1 MSTKDGSI
9 FTKSAL
15 MSTGSGK
22 AILKQIFF
30 RQTGYKQFNK
40 YKLKTEQEFPEFT
53 KRYLLSLHEIIVSDP
68 NPSNTLKKF
77 IEETG
82 SAEFA
87 LDDQKINDIKSRL
100 SKPEILA
107 DRVGRILNSNFV
119 KMTFPVFTA
128 LFEGASDYLKENVP
142 LETKNSIIDG
152 HMIAIDLSEPMDRIV
167 DRDEDIEYLDDYKLM
182 SPYILEIAR
191 QKISQGGDSI
201 LKAFEDGFK
210 DARIGQ
216 YIDSKLKS
224 KPETISDESMIGCY
238 KKYRAV
244 MGSAGRNMALNHRPL
259 GDIYHL
265 GMAKAGECVGCGNE
279 IEDAVKSGSIKIP
292 SWPLYYSLNVGDIK
306 KGFELT
312 MKKSKIYSD
321 DARIALQML
330 PQGYP
335 ILPFLEF
342 LFVTISHYNEYWY
355 NEMVRRN
362 LFPYF
367 EKNTNVLV
375 DYQKNIKALENK
387 DKEKKVFSG
396 NS

>member
-22 AILKQIFF
+22 AILKQIIF
-30 RQTGYKQFNK
+30 RQIGFKQFNK
-40 YKLKTEQEFPEFT
+40 YKKKTEQEFPEFT

-87 LDDQKINDIKSRL
+87 LDEQKINDIKSRL

-128 LFEGASDYLKENVP
+128 LFEGASEYLKENVA
-142 LETKNSIIDG
+142 LETRNSIIDG

-167 DRDEDIEYLDDYKLM
+167 DRDEDLEYLDDYKLM

-191 QKISQGGDSI
+191 QKISEGGDSV

-216 YIDSKLKS
+216 YVDSKLKN
-224 KPETISDESMIGCY
+224 KPESISDESMITCY

-259 GDIYHL
+259 ADIYHL
-265 GMAKAGECVGCGNE
+265 GMARAGECVGCGNE
-279 IEDAVKSGSIKIP
+279 IEDAIKNGSIKIP

-312 MKKSKIYSD
+312 IKKSKIYSD
-321 DARIALQML
+321 DAKIALSML
-330 PQGYP
+330 PQEYP

-342 LFVTISHYNEYWY
+342 LFLTINHYNEYWY

-375 DYQKNIKALENK
+375 DYQRNVKALINK
-387 DKEKKVFSG
+387 
-396 NS
+396 

>member
-1 MSTKDGSI
+1 MNTKDGSI

-15 MSTGSGK
+15 MSTGSGRV
-22 AILKQIFF
+22 ILKQIFF
-30 RQTGYKQFNK
+30 RQIGYKQFNK
-40 YKLKTEQEFPEFT
+40 YKQKTEQEFPEFT
-53 KRYLLSLHEIIVSDP
+53 KRYLLLLHENIVSDP

-77 IEETG
+77 IEESG
-82 SAEFA
+82 SSEFS
-87 LDDQKINDIKSRL
+87 LDEQKINDVKSRL

-128 LFEGASDYLKENVP
+128 LFDGASDYLKENVP
-142 LETKNSIIDG
+142 LETRNSIIDG

-167 DRDEDIEYLDDYKLM
+167 DRDEDLEYLDDYKLM

-191 QKISQGGDSI
+191 QKISQGGDSV

-216 YIDSKLKS
+216 YVDSKLKS
-224 KPETISDESMIGCY
+224 KPESISDESMITCY

-259 GDIYHL
+259 SDIYHL
-265 GMAKAGECVGCGNE
+265 GMARAGECVGCGNE
-279 IEDAVKSGSIKIP
+279 IEDAIKNGSIKIP

-321 DARIALQML
+321 DAKIALSML
-330 PQGYP
+330 PQEYP
-335 ILPFLEF
+335 IMPFLEF
-342 LFVTISHYNEYWY
+342 LFLTINHYNEYWY

-375 DYQKNIKALENK
+375 DYQKNVKALV
-387 DKEKKVFSG
+387 KK
-396 NS
+396 

>member
-1 MSTKDGSI
+1 VLSNDIMSTKDGSI

-40 YKLKTEQEFPEFT
+40 YKKKTEQEFPEFT

-87 LDDQKINDIKSRL
+87 LDEQKINDIKSRL

-128 LFEGASDYLKENVP
+128 LFEGASDYLKENMP
-142 LETKNSIIDG
+142 LETRNSIIDG

-167 DRDEDIEYLDDYKLM
+167 DRDEDLEYLDDYKLM

-191 QKISQGGDSI
+191 QKISEGGDSV

-216 YIDSKLKS
+216 YIDSKLKN
-224 KPETISDESMIGCY
+224 KPESISDESMITCY

-259 GDIYHL
+259 ADIYHL
-265 GMAKAGECVGCGNE
+265 GMARAGECVGCGNE
-279 IEDAVKSGSIKIP
+279 IEDAIKNGSIKIP

-312 MKKSKIYSD
+312 IKKSKIYSD
-321 DARIALQML
+321 DAKIALSML
-330 PQGYP
+330 PQEYP

-342 LFVTISHYNEYWY
+342 LFLTINHYNEYWY

-375 DYQKNIKALENK
+375 DYQRNVKALVNK
-387 DKEKKVFSG
+387 
-396 NS
+396 

>member
-30 RQTGYKQFNK
+30 RQIGYKQFNK
-40 YKLKTEQEFPEFT
+40 YKKKTEQEFPEFT

-87 LDDQKINDIKSRL
+87 LDEQKINDIKSRL
-100 SKPEILA
+100 SRPEILA

-128 LFEGASDYLKENVP
+128 LFDGASDYLKENVP
-142 LETKNSIIDG
+142 LETRNSIIDG

-167 DRDEDIEYLDDYKLM
+167 DRDEDIEYLDEYKLM

-191 QKISQGGDSI
+191 QKISQGGDSV
-201 LKAFEDGFK
+201 LKAFEEGFK

-216 YIDSKLKS
+216 YIDSKLKN
-224 KPETISDESMIGCY
+224 KPESISDENMITCY
-238 KKYRAV
+238 KKYRSV
-244 MGSAGRNMALNHRPL
+244 MGCAGRNMALNHRPL
-259 GDIYHL
+259 ADIYHL
-265 GMAKAGECVGCGNE
+265 GMARAGECVGCGNE
-279 IEDAVKSGSIKIP
+279 IEDAIKNGSIKIP

-321 DARIALQML
+321 DAKIALSML
-330 PQGYP
+330 PQEYP
-335 ILPFLEF
+335 IMPFLEF
-342 LFVTISHYNEYWY
+342 LFLSVNHYNEYWY

-375 DYQKNIKALENK
+375 DYQRNVKALV
-387 DKEKKVFSG
+387 KK
-396 NS
+396 

>member
-1 MSTKDGSI
+1 MSTKEGSV

-30 RQTGYKQFNK
+30 RQNGFKQFNK
-40 YKLKTEQEFPEFT
+40 YKQKTEQEFPEFT

-68 NPSNTLKKF
+68 TPSNTLKKF

-87 LDDQKINDIKSRL
+87 LDEQKINDIKSRL
-100 SKPEILA
+100 SRPEILA

-128 LFEGASDYLKENVP
+128 LFEGASDYLKENFSI
-142 LETKNSIIDG
+142 EARNSIIDG

-167 DRDEDIEYLDDYKLM
+167 DRDEDLEYLDDYKLM

-191 QKISQGGDSI
+191 QKISEGGDSV

-216 YIDSKLKS
+216 YIDSKLKN
-224 KPETISDESMIGCY
+224 KPESISDESMITCY

-259 GDIYHL
+259 ADIYHL
-265 GMAKAGECVGCGNE
+265 GMARAGECVGCGNE
-279 IEDAVKSGSIKIP
+279 IEDAIKNGSIKIP

-312 MKKSKIYSD
+312 MRKSKIYSD
-321 DARIALQML
+321 DAKIALSML
-330 PQGYP
+330 PQEYP
-335 ILPFLEF
+335 IMPFLEF
-342 LFVTISHYNEYWY
+342 LFLTINHYNEYWY

-375 DYQKNIKALENK
+375 DYQRNVKALV
-387 DKEKKVFSG
+387 KK
-396 NS
+396 

>member
-1 MSTKDGSI
+1 MSTKNGSI

-15 MSTGSGK
+15 MSTSSGK

-30 RQTGYKQFNK
+30 RQSGYKQFNK
-40 YKLKTEQEFPEFT
+40 YKMKTEQEFPEFT
-53 KRYLLSLHEIIVSDP
+53 KRYLLSLHEVIVSDP
-68 NPSNTLKKF
+68 NPSDTIRKF
-77 IEETG
+77 IEESG
-82 SAEFA
+82 SSEFA
-87 LDDQKINDIKSRL
+87 LDEQKINDIKSRL

-128 LFEGASDYLKENVP
+128 LFDGASDYLKENMP
-142 LETKNSIIDG
+142 LETRSSIIDG

-167 DRDEDIEYLDDYKLM
+167 DRDEDLEFLDDYRLM
-182 SPYILEIAR
+182 CPYILEIAR
-191 QKISQGGDSI
+191 QKISQGGDSV
-201 LKAFEDGFK
+201 LKAFEEGFK

-216 YIDSKLKS
+216 YVDSKLKN
-224 KPETISDESMIGCY
+224 KPESISDESMITCY

-259 GDIYHL
+259 ADIYHL
-265 GMAKAGECVGCGNE
+265 GMARAGECVGCGNE
-279 IEDAVKSGSIKIP
+279 IEDAIKNGSIKIP

-306 KGFELT
+306 RGFELT

-321 DARIALQML
+321 DAKIALNML
-330 PQGYP
+330 PQEYP
-335 ILPFLEF
+335 IMPFLEF
-342 LFVTISHYNEYWY
+342 LFLTINHYNEYWY

-375 DYQKNIKALENK
+375 DYQRNVKALV
-387 DKEKKVFSG
+387 KK
-396 NS
+396 

>member
-15 MSTGSGK
+15 MSTGSGR

-30 RQTGYKQFNK
+30 RQVGYRQFNK
-40 YKLKTEQEFPEFT
+40 YKQKTEQEFPEFT
-53 KRYLLSLHEIIVSDP
+53 KRYLLSLHENIVSDP

-77 IEETG
+77 IEESG
-82 SAEFA
+82 SSEFS
-87 LDDQKINDIKSRL
+87 LDDQKINDVKSRL

-128 LFEGASDYLKENVP
+128 LFDGASDYLKENLP
-142 LETKNSIIDG
+142 PETRNSIIDG

-167 DRDEDIEYLDDYKLM
+167 DREEDVEFLDDYKLM

-191 QKISQGGDSI
+191 QKISQGGDSV

-210 DARIGQ
+210 DARVGQ
-216 YIDSKLKS
+216 YVDSMLKS
-224 KPETISDESMIGCY
+224 KPESISDESMIACY

-259 GDIYHL
+259 ADIYHL
-265 GMAKAGECVGCGNE
+265 GMARAGECVGCGNE
-279 IEDAVKSGSIKIP
+279 IEDAIKNGSIKIP

-306 KGFELT
+306 RGFELT

-321 DARIALQML
+321 DAKIALSML
-330 PQGYP
+330 PQEYP
-335 ILPFLEF
+335 IMPFLEF
-342 LFVTISHYNEYWY
+342 LFLTINHYNEYWY

-375 DYQKNIKALENK
+375 DYQKNVKALV
-387 DKEKKVFSG
+387 KK
-396 NS
+396 

>member
-15 MSTGSGK
+15 TSTGSGR
-22 AILKQIFF
+22 AILKQMFF
-30 RQTGYKQFNK
+30 RQIGSKQFNK
-40 YKLKTEQEFPEFT
+40 YKQKTEQEFPEFT
-53 KRYLLSLHEIIVSDP
+53 KRYLLSLHENIVSDP

-77 IEETG
+77 IEESG
-82 SAEFA
+82 SSEFS
-87 LDDQKINDIKSRL
+87 LDEQKVNDVKSRL

-128 LFEGASDYLKENVP
+128 LFDGASDYLKENIP
-142 LETKNSIIDG
+142 LETRNSIIDG

-167 DRDEDIEYLDDYKLM
+167 DRDEDLEFLDDYKLM
-182 SPYILEIAR
+182 CPYILEIAR

-224 KPETISDESMIGCY
+224 KPESISDENMIACY

-259 GDIYHL
+259 ADIYHL
-265 GMAKAGECVGCGNE
+265 GMARAGECVGCGNE
-279 IEDAVKSGSIKIP
+279 IEDAIKNGSIKIP

-306 KGFELT
+306 RGFELT

-321 DARIALQML
+321 DAKIALSML
-330 PQGYP
+330 PQEYP
-335 ILPFLEF
+335 IMPFLEF
-342 LFVTISHYNEYWY
+342 LFLTINHYNEYWY

-375 DYQKNIKALENK
+375 DYQKNVKALV
-387 DKEKKVFSG
+387 KK
-396 NS
+396 

>member
-1 MSTKDGSI
+1 MSTKDGSV

-15 MSTGSGK
+15 MSTGSGR
-22 AILKQIFF
+22 AILQQIFF
-30 RQTGYKQFNK
+30 RQKGYKQFNK
-40 YKLKTEQEFPEFT
+40 YKQKTEQEFPEFT
-53 KRYLLSLHEIIVSDP
+53 KRYLLSLHENIVSDP

-77 IEETG
+77 IEESG
-82 SAEFA
+82 SSEFS
-87 LDDQKINDIKSRL
+87 LDEQKINDVKSRL

-107 DRVGRILNSNFV
+107 DRLGRILNSNFV

-128 LFEGASDYLKENVP
+128 LFDGASDYLKENVP
-142 LETKNSIIDG
+142 LETRNSIIDG

-167 DRDEDIEYLDDYKLM
+167 DRDEDLDYLDDYRLM

-191 QKISQGGDSI
+191 QKISQGGDSV

-216 YIDSKLKS
+216 YVDSKLKS
-224 KPETISDESMIGCY
+224 KPESISDESMITCY

-244 MGSAGRNMALNHRPL
+244 MGSAGRNMALNRRPL
-259 GDIYHL
+259 ADIYHL
-265 GMAKAGECVGCGNE
+265 GMARAGECVGCGNE
-279 IEDAVKSGSIKIP
+279 IEDAIKNGSIKIP

-306 KGFELT
+306 RGFELT

-321 DARIALQML
+321 DAKIALSML
-330 PQGYP
+330 PQEYP

-342 LFVTISHYNEYWY
+342 LFLTINHYNEYWY

-375 DYQKNIKALENK
+375 DYQKNVKALV
-387 DKEKKVFSG
+387 KKQEME
-396 NS
+396 

>member
-1 MSTKDGSI
+1 MSTKDASI

-30 RQTGYKQFNK
+30 RQIGYKQFNK
-40 YKLKTEQEFPEFT
+40 YKKKTEQEFPEFT

-68 NPSNTLKKF
+68 NPSSTLKKF

-87 LDDQKINDIKSRL
+87 LDEQKINDIKSRL
-100 SKPEILA
+100 SRPEILA

-142 LETKNSIIDG
+142 LETRNSIIDG

-167 DRDEDIEYLDDYKLM
+167 DRDEDLEYLDEYKLM

-191 QKISQGGDSI
+191 QKISQGGDSV
-201 LKAFEDGFK
+201 LKAFEEGFK

-216 YIDSKLKS
+216 YIDSKLKN
-224 KPETISDESMIGCY
+224 KPESISDENMITCY
-238 KKYRAV
+238 KKYRSV
-244 MGSAGRNMALNHRPL
+244 MGCAGRNMALNHRPL
-259 GDIYHL
+259 ADIYHL
-265 GMAKAGECVGCGNE
+265 GMARAGECVGCGNE
-279 IEDAVKSGSIKIP
+279 IEDAIKNGSIKIP

-321 DARIALQML
+321 DAKIALSML

-335 ILPFLEF
+335 IMPYLEF
-342 LFVTISHYNEYWY
+342 LFLSVNHYNEYWY

-375 DYQKNIKALENK
+375 DYQRNVKALV
-387 DKEKKVFSG
+387 KK
-396 NS
+396 

>member
-15 MSTGSGK
+15 MSTGSGR

-30 RQTGYKQFNK
+30 RQVGYKQFNK
-40 YKLKTEQEFPEFT
+40 YKQKTEQEFPEFT
-53 KRYLLSLHEIIVSDP
+53 KRYLLSLHENIVSDP

-77 IEETG
+77 IEESG
-82 SAEFA
+82 SSEFS
-87 LDDQKINDIKSRL
+87 LDDQKINDVKSRL

-128 LFEGASDYLKENVP
+128 LFDGASDYLKENIP
-142 LETKNSIIDG
+142 PETRNSIIDG

-167 DRDEDIEYLDDYKLM
+167 DRDEDLEFLDDYKLM

-191 QKISQGGDSI
+191 QKISQGGESV

-210 DARIGQ
+210 DARVGQ
-216 YIDSKLKS
+216 YVDSKLKT
-224 KPETISDESMIGCY
+224 KPESISDESMIACY

-259 GDIYHL
+259 ADIYHL
-265 GMAKAGECVGCGNE
+265 GMARAGECAGCGNE
-279 IEDAVKSGSIKIP
+279 IEDAIKNGSIKIP

-306 KGFELT
+306 RGFELT
-312 MKKSKIYSD
+312 MKKSKVYSD
-321 DARIALQML
+321 DAKIALSML
-330 PQGYP
+330 PQEYP
-335 ILPFLEF
+335 IMPFLEF
-342 LFVTISHYNEYWY
+342 LFLTINHYNEYWY

-375 DYQKNIKALENK
+375 DYQKNVKALV
-387 DKEKKVFSG
+387 KK
-396 NS
+396 

>member
-1 MSTKDGSI
+1 MSTKDESA

-15 MSTGSGK
+15 MTTRTGK
-22 AILKQIFF
+22 IILKQILL
-30 RQTGYKQFNK
+30 RGRGYKQFSQYNE
-40 YKLKTEQEFPEFT
+40 KTKQEFPEFT
-53 KRYLLSLHEIIVSDP
+53 KRFLLTLHENIVADT
-68 NPSNTLKKF
+68 NPSTTLKKF
-77 IEETG
+77 VEEVG
-82 SAEFA
+82 SSEYT
-87 LDDQKINDIKSRL
+87 LDDQKINDVKSRL

-128 LFEGASDYLKENVP
+128 LFDGASDYLKENVP
-142 LETKNSIIDG
+142 TETRNSIIDG
-152 HMIAIDLSEPMDRIV
+152 HMIAIDLSEPMDRII
-167 DRDEDIEYLDDYKLM
+167 DRDEDLEFLDDYKLM

-191 QKISQGGDSI
+191 QKISEGGDSV

-216 YIDSKLKS
+216 YIDSKLKN
-224 KPETISDESMIGCY
+224 KPESISDESMITCY

-259 GDIYHL
+259 ADIYYL
-265 GMAKAGECVGCGNE
+265 GMARAGECVGCGNE
-279 IEDAVKSGSIKIP
+279 IEDAIKNGSIKIP

-321 DARIALQML
+321 DAKIALSML
-330 PQGYP
+330 PQEYP
-335 ILPFLEF
+335 IMPFLEF
-342 LFVTISHYNEYWY
+342 LFLTINHYNEYWY

-362 LFPYF
+362 LFPFF
-367 EKNTNVLV
+367 EKNTNVLI

-387 DKEKKVFSG
+387 DKEKRVFSG
-396 NS
+396 SS

>member
-1 MSTKDGSI
+1 MSTKNGSI

-15 MSTGSGK
+15 MSTSSGK

-30 RQTGYKQFNK
+30 RQSGYKQFNK
-40 YKLKTEQEFPEFT
+40 YKMKTEQEFPEFT
-53 KRYLLSLHEIIVSDP
+53 KRYLLSLHEVIVSDP
-68 NPSNTLKKF
+68 NPSDTLRKF
-77 IEETG
+77 IEESG
-82 SAEFA
+82 SSEFA
-87 LDDQKINDIKSRL
+87 LDEQKINDIKSRL

-128 LFEGASDYLKENVP
+128 LFDGASDYLKENMP
-142 LETKNSIIDG
+142 LETRASIIDG

-167 DRDEDIEYLDDYKLM
+167 DRDEDLEFLDDYRLM
-182 SPYILEIAR
+182 CPYILEIAR
-191 QKISQGGDSI
+191 QKISQGGDSV
-201 LKAFEDGFK
+201 LKAFEEGFK

-216 YIDSKLKS
+216 YVDSKLKN
-224 KPETISDESMIGCY
+224 KPESISDESMITCY

-259 GDIYHL
+259 ADIYHL
-265 GMAKAGECVGCGNE
+265 GMARAGECVGCGNE
-279 IEDAVKSGSIKIP
+279 IEDAIKNGSIKIP

-306 KGFELT
+306 RGFELT

-321 DARIALQML
+321 DAKIALNML
-330 PQGYP
+330 PQEYP
-335 ILPFLEF
+335 IMPFLEF
-342 LFVTISHYNEYWY
+342 LFLTINHYNEYWY

-375 DYQKNIKALENK
+375 DYQRNVKALV
-387 DKEKKVFSG
+387 KK
-396 NS
+396 

>member
-1 MSTKDGSI
+1 
-9 FTKSAL
+9 
-15 MSTGSGK
+15 MSTGSGR
-22 AILKQIFF
+22 AILQQIFF
-30 RQTGYKQFNK
+30 RQKGYKQFNK
-40 YKLKTEQEFPEFT
+40 YKQKTEQEFPEFT
-53 KRYLLSLHEIIVSDP
+53 KRYLLSLHENIVSDP

-77 IEETG
+77 IEESG
-82 SAEFA
+82 SSEFS
-87 LDDQKINDIKSRL
+87 LDEQKINDVKSRL

-107 DRVGRILNSNFV
+107 DRLGRILNSNFV

-128 LFEGASDYLKENVP
+128 LFDGASDYLKENVP
-142 LETKNSIIDG
+142 LETRNSIIDG

-167 DRDEDIEYLDDYKLM
+167 DRDEDLDYLDDYKLM

-191 QKISQGGDSI
+191 QKISQGGDSV

-216 YIDSKLKS
+216 YVDSKLKS
-224 KPETISDESMIGCY
+224 KPESISDETMITCY

-244 MGSAGRNMALNHRPL
+244 MGSAGRNMALNRRPL
-259 GDIYHL
+259 ADIYHL
-265 GMAKAGECVGCGNE
+265 GMARAGECVGCGNE
-279 IEDAVKSGSIKIP
+279 IEDAIKNGSIKIP

-306 KGFELT
+306 RGFELT

-321 DARIALQML
+321 DAKIALSML
-330 PQGYP
+330 PQEYP

-342 LFVTISHYNEYWY
+342 LFLTINHYNEYWY

-375 DYQKNIKALENK
+375 DYQKNVKALV
-387 DKEKKVFSG
+387 KKQEME
-396 NS
+396 

>member
-1 MSTKDGSI
+1 VLSNDIMSTKDGSI

-30 RQTGYKQFNK
+30 RQIGYKQFNK
-40 YKLKTEQEFPEFT
+40 YKKKTEQEFPEFT

-87 LDDQKINDIKSRL
+87 LDEQKINDIKSRL

-107 DRVGRILNSNFV
+107 DRMGRILNSNFV

-128 LFEGASDYLKENVP
+128 LFEGASDYLKENMP
-142 LETKNSIIDG
+142 LETRNSIIDG

-167 DRDEDIEYLDDYKLM
+167 DRDEDLEYLDDYKLM

-191 QKISQGGDSI
+191 QKISEGGDSV

-216 YIDSKLKS
+216 YVDSKLKN
-224 KPETISDESMIGCY
+224 KPESISDESMITCY

-259 GDIYHL
+259 ADIYHL
-265 GMAKAGECVGCGNE
+265 GMARAGECVGCGNE
-279 IEDAVKSGSIKIP
+279 IEDAIKNGSIKIP

-312 MKKSKIYSD
+312 IKKSKIYSD
-321 DARIALQML
+321 DAKIALSML
-330 PQGYP
+330 PQEYP
-335 ILPFLEF
+335 ILPLLEF
-342 LFVTISHYNEYWY
+342 LFLTINHYNEYWY

-375 DYQKNIKALENK
+375 DYQRNVKALVNK
-387 DKEKKVFSG
+387 
-396 NS
+396 

>member
-15 MSTGSGK
+15 MSTASGK
-22 AILKQIFF
+22 TILKQIFF
-30 RQTGYKQFNK
+30 RQLGYKQFNK

-53 KRYLLSLHEIIVSDP
+53 KRYLLSLHEIILSDP
-68 NPSNTLKKF
+68 SPSNTLRKF
-77 IEETG
+77 IEESG
-82 SAEFA
+82 SSEFA
-87 LDDQKINDIKSRL
+87 LDEQKINDIKSRL

-107 DRVGRILNSNFV
+107 DRVGRILNSNFI

-128 LFEGASDYLKENVP
+128 LFDGASDYLKENIP
-142 LETKNSIIDG
+142 LETRNSIIDG

-167 DRDEDIEYLDDYKLM
+167 DRDEDLEFLDDYKLM

-191 QKISQGGDSI
+191 QKISQGGDSV
-201 LKAFEDGFK
+201 LKAFEEGFK
-210 DARIGQ
+210 DAKIGQ
-216 YIDSKLKS
+216 YIDSKLKN
-224 KPETISDESMIGCY
+224 KPESISDESMITCY

-259 GDIYHL
+259 ADIYHL
-265 GMAKAGECVGCGNE
+265 GMARAGECVGCGNE
-279 IEDAVKSGSIKIP
+279 IEDAIKNGSIKIP

-306 KGFELT
+306 RGFELT

-321 DARIALQML
+321 DAKIALNML
-330 PQGYP
+330 PQEYP
-335 ILPFLEF
+335 IMPFLEF
-342 LFVTISHYNEYWY
+342 LFLTINHYNEYWY
-355 NEMVRRN
+355 NEMVKRN

-375 DYQKNIKALENK
+375 DYQRSVKALV
-387 DKEKKVFSG
+387 KK
-396 NS
+396 

>member
-1 MSTKDGSI
+1 MLSNDIMSTKDGSI

-30 RQTGYKQFNK
+30 RQIGYKQFNK
-40 YKLKTEQEFPEFT
+40 YKKKTEQEFPEFT

-87 LDDQKINDIKSRL
+87 LDEQKINDIKSRL

-107 DRVGRILNSNFV
+107 DRMGRILNSNFV

-128 LFEGASDYLKENVP
+128 LFEGASDYLKENMP
-142 LETKNSIIDG
+142 LETRNSIIDG

-167 DRDEDIEYLDDYKLM
+167 DRDEDLEYLDDYKLM

-191 QKISQGGDSI
+191 QKISEGGDSV

-216 YIDSKLKS
+216 YVDSKLKN
-224 KPETISDESMIGCY
+224 KPESISDESMITCY

-259 GDIYHL
+259 ADIYHL
-265 GMAKAGECVGCGNE
+265 GMARAGECVGCGNE
-279 IEDAVKSGSIKIP
+279 IEDAIKNGSIKIP

-312 MKKSKIYSD
+312 IKKSKIYSD
-321 DARIALQML
+321 DAKIALSML
-330 PQGYP
+330 PQEYP
-335 ILPFLEF
+335 ILPLLEF
-342 LFVTISHYNEYWY
+342 LFLTINHYNEYWY

-375 DYQKNIKALENK
+375 DYQRNVKALVNK
-387 DKEKKVFSG
+387 
-396 NS
+396 

>member
-1 MSTKDGSI
+1 M
-9 FTKSAL
+9 
-15 MSTGSGK
+15 
-22 AILKQIFF
+22 
-30 RQTGYKQFNK
+30 
-40 YKLKTEQEFPEFT
+40 
-53 KRYLLSLHEIIVSDP
+53 
-68 NPSNTLKKF
+68 
-77 IEETG
+77 EETG

-87 LDDQKINDIKSRL
+87 LEEQKVNDIKSRL
-100 SKPEILA
+100 SRPEILA
-107 DRVGRILNSNFV
+107 DRVGRILDSNFV

-128 LFEGASDYLKENVP
+128 LFEGASDYLKENVST
-142 LETKNSIIDG
+142 ETKNSIIDG

-167 DRDEDIEYLDDYKLM
+167 DRDEDLEYLDDYKLM

-191 QKISQGGDSI
+191 QKISEGGDSV

-216 YIDSKLKS
+216 YIDSKLKN
-224 KPETISDESMIGCY
+224 KPESISDESMITCY

-259 GDIYHL
+259 ADIYHL
-265 GMAKAGECVGCGNE
+265 GMARAGECVGCGNE
-279 IEDAVKSGSIKIP
+279 IEDAIKNGSIKIP

-312 MKKSKIYSD
+312 MRKSKIYSD
-321 DARIALQML
+321 DAKIALSML
-330 PQGYP
+330 PQEYP
-335 ILPFLEF
+335 IMPFLEF
-342 LFVTISHYNEYWY
+342 LFLSINHYNEYWY

-375 DYQKNIKALENK
+375 DYQRNVKALV
-387 DKEKKVFSG
+387 KK
-396 NS
+396 

>member
-1 MSTKDGSI
+1 MLSNDIMSTKDGSI

-30 RQTGYKQFNK
+30 RQIGYKQFNK
-40 YKLKTEQEFPEFT
+40 YKKKTEQEFPEFT

-87 LDDQKINDIKSRL
+87 LDEQKINDIKSRL

-107 DRVGRILNSNFV
+107 DRMGRILNSNFV
-119 KMTFPVFTA
+119 KMTFPVLTA
-128 LFEGASDYLKENVP
+128 LFEGASDYLKENMP
-142 LETKNSIIDG
+142 LETRNSIIDG

-167 DRDEDIEYLDDYKLM
+167 DRDEDLEYLDDYKLM

-191 QKISQGGDSI
+191 QKISEGGDSV

-216 YIDSKLKS
+216 YVDSKLKN
-224 KPETISDESMIGCY
+224 KPESISDESMITCY

-259 GDIYHL
+259 ADIYHL
-265 GMAKAGECVGCGNE
+265 GMARAGECVGCGNE
-279 IEDAVKSGSIKIP
+279 IEDAIKNGSIKIP

-312 MKKSKIYSD
+312 IKKSKIYSD
-321 DARIALQML
+321 DAKIALSML
-330 PQGYP
+330 PQEYP
-335 ILPFLEF
+335 ILPLLEF
-342 LFVTISHYNEYWY
+342 LFLTINHYNEYWY

-375 DYQKNIKALENK
+375 DYQRNVKALVNK
-387 DKEKKVFSG
+387 
-396 NS
+396 

>member
-1 MSTKDGSI
+1 MSTKDRPI
-9 FTKSAL
+9 FSKSAL
-15 MSTGSGK
+15 MSTSSGK

-30 RQTGYKQFNK
+30 RQSGYKQFNK
-40 YKLKTEQEFPEFT
+40 YKMKTEQEFPEFT
-53 KRYLLSLHEIIVSDP
+53 KRYLLSLHELIVSDP
-68 NPSNTLKKF
+68 NPSNTVRKF
-77 IEETG
+77 IEESG
-82 SAEFA
+82 SSEFA
-87 LDDQKINDIKSRL
+87 LDEQKVNDIKSRL
-100 SKPEILA
+100 SRPEILA

-128 LFEGASDYLKENVP
+128 LFDGASDYLKENVP
-142 LETKNSIIDG
+142 LETRSSIIDG

-167 DRDEDIEYLDDYKLM
+167 DRDEDLEFLDDYRLM
-182 SPYILEIAR
+182 CPYILEIAR
-191 QKISQGGDSI
+191 QKISQGGDSV

-216 YIDSKLKS
+216 YIDSKLKN
-224 KPETISDESMIGCY
+224 KPESISDESMITCY

-259 GDIYHL
+259 ADIYHL
-265 GMAKAGECVGCGNE
+265 GMARAGECVGCGNE
-279 IEDAVKSGSIKIP
+279 IEDAIKNGSIKIP

-306 KGFELT
+306 RGFELT

-321 DARIALQML
+321 DAKIALSML
-330 PQGYP
+330 PQEYP
-335 ILPFLEF
+335 IMPFLEF
-342 LFVTISHYNEYWY
+342 LFLTINHYNEYWY

-375 DYQKNIKALENK
+375 DYQKNVKALV
-387 DKEKKVFSG
+387 KK
-396 NS
+396 